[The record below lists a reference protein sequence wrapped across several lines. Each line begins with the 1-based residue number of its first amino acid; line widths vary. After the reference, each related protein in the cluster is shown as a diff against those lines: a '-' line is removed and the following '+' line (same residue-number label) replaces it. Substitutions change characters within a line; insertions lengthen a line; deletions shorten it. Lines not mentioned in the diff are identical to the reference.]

1 MSTQCKSPKRREV
14 LRYALAGGVVAMA
27 GTGLASRAFLPE
39 IRRILAE
46 SADTTSAVR
55 ALARAVVF
63 GPRAV
68 PVAIDR
74 WSNARLR
81 HRIRSNILADYRQG
95 RIVAVASWRISAT
108 EADALELMRRLELI

>member
-1 MSTQCKSPKRREV
+1 MSARCKSPKRREI

-39 IRRILAE
+39 IRRILGDSAE
-46 SADTTSAVR
+46 DTSALR
-55 ALARAVVF
+55 SLAQAVVF

-68 PVAIDR
+68 PVSIDR
-74 WSNARLR
+74 WSNARLS
-81 HRIRSNILADYRQG
+81 HRIRANILADYRQG

-108 EADALELMRRLELI
+108 EADALELMRRLQLI